1 MIEIRTHSTHIINK
15 LKEWINKKNIFFSVW
30 LFFTIYFVSNILPNV
45 QCRKYLFNL
54 VVQFKREF
62 GECFRKEKFYFILK
76 MKLEITKS
84 GRNLDDVATKVFTM
98 SGSRSF
104 NEDSLPNVHS
114 MTILLDNILWIEEK
128 FCRFLFYVGPFRCY
142 IFQDFIGQSMTW
154 NGCLISNIGV
164 FRILLEF
171 ESLLIGF
178 MDMNRWTMDST
189 LMNGTISVFLFVFLN

>member
-1 MIEIRTHSTHIINK
+1 MIKIRTHSTHIINK
-15 LKEWINKKNIFFSVW
+15 LKNGLIKRTSFFLYDFSLQFISCPISYLTYNVVNIYSIW
-30 LFFTIYFVSNILPNV
+30 LFNINE
-45 QCRKYLFNL
+45 NL
-54 VVQFKREF
+54 VK
-62 GECFRKEKFYFILK
+62 KKFYFFLK

-142 IFQDFIGQSMTW
+142 IFQDFIGQRMTW
-154 NGCLISNIGV
+154 NGCLLSNIGV